1 MFQWRPGIY
10 CRSGL
15 LVIVWRLGDQHVGVH
30 YRVWVGGWLWVNMG
44 LGWVRQSTGLAVSC
58 QHKKTGKLSCSL
70 YTVHC
75 KQPLSENSV
84 ITFIYFK
91 CPSEKSV
98 ICFSLSQWSW
108 EAGGSLCNT
117 VTFQNRAGDFLLRQQ
132 NFWPVYNDTA
142 CLAVL
147 FNFMSWTVMS
157 VLYVYC

>member
-15 LVIVWRLGDQHVGVH
+15 LVIVGRLGDQHVGVH
-30 YRVWVGGWLWVNMG
+30 YRVWVSGWLWVNMG
-44 LGWVRQSTGLAVSC
+44 FGMGAPINRFSCLLST
-58 QHKKTGKLSCSL
+58 HKKLESCL
-70 YTVHC
+70 VHC
-75 KQPLSENSV
+75 KQPLPENSV

-132 NFWPVYNDTA
+132 TFLPVYDDTA